1 MNDYVGMMKRMA
13 DMTIGHTN
21 NVMRITEGMCNG
33 GVALVTDKEGN
44 QGIFTPAS
52 KKGSFKSLDMF
63 KKMAEKNGLT
73 VDVVRP
79 DWAKDEEESEVE
91 SKKSNKDHQKTVKN
105 DNESGDS
112 FNQKIDPS
120 VIGDLDIE
128 VDEDNKKAKVK
139 GHGVDREISVE
150 DISAYHSGLLDACA
164 MLGIDL
170 PKFLNG
176 EGETITKEEVA
187 EFLKTKKGKKVV
199 SEVVAKLTGELVGE
213 AETNEAK
220 ETPKKEKKTKKE
232 GVKKVPYQFKEPDE
246 KSRDFLDKHIKLQEL
261 NEAMAGEEFDDKRRN
276 YIKNV
281 IISEIE
287 WAYKRG
293 DKFFPKEDD
302 FIKFEV
308 ENISKNNVIYLKRPD
323 LRMVIVPFRWERK
336 IYRIFVRSKDEAKNV
351 AEINAWIEGKVRE
364 EEVRNQE
371 KAAAVSKEAEKAT
384 ENETVAK

>member
-79 DWAKDEEESEVE
+79 DWAEKNSETE
-91 SKKSNKDHQKTVKN
+91 DKPKDHQKN
-105 DNESGDS
+105 DNESVDS
-112 FNQKIDPS
+112 SNKTIDPS

-139 GHGVDREISVE
+139 GHGVDREISVK
-150 DISAYHSGLLDACA
+150 DINAYHAGLLDACA
-164 MLGIDL
+164 MLGIDI

-176 EGETITKEEVA
+176 EGEVITKEEVT
-187 EFLKTKKGKKVV
+187 EFLKTKEGKKVI
-199 SEVVAKLTGELVGE
+199 SEVVAKLTGELAGE
-213 AETNEAK
+213 AETK
-220 ETPKKEKKTKKE
+220 ETKKEKKVKKE
-232 GVKKVPYQFKEPDE
+232 GGKKVPYQFKEPDE

-261 NEAMAGEEFDDKRRN
+261 DEAMAGEEFDDKRRN

-371 KAAAVSKEAEKAT
+371 KAAAAAAKEAEKAT
-384 ENETVAK
+384 ENETAAK

>member
-1 MNDYVGMMKRMA
+1 MNDYVGMLKRMA

-52 KKGSFKSLDMF
+52 RKGSFKSLDMF

-79 DWAKDEEESEVE
+79 DWAEKNSEIE
-91 SKKSNKDHQKTVKN
+91 DKPKDHQKN
-105 DNESGDS
+105 DNESVDS
-112 FNQKIDPS
+112 SNKTIDPS
-120 VIGDLDIE
+120 IIGDLDIE

-139 GHGVDREISVE
+139 GHGVDREISVK
-150 DISAYHSGLLDACA
+150 DINAYHAGLLDACA
-164 MLGIDL
+164 MLGIDI

-176 EGETITKEEVA
+176 EGEVITKEEVT
-187 EFLKTKKGKKVV
+187 EFLKTKEGKKVI
-199 SEVVAKLTGELVGE
+199 SEVVAKLTGELAGE
-213 AETNEAK
+213 AETK
-220 ETPKKEKKTKKE
+220 ETKKEKKVKKE
-232 GVKKVPYQFKEPDE
+232 GGKKVPYQFKEPDE

-261 NEAMAGEEFDDKRRN
+261 DEAMAGEDFDDKRRN

-371 KAAAVSKEAEKAT
+371 KEAAAANKEAEKAT
-384 ENETVAK
+384 ENETAAK

>member
-1 MNDYVGMMKRMA
+1 M
-13 DMTIGHTN
+13 
-21 NVMRITEGMCNG
+21 
-33 GVALVTDKEGN
+33 
-44 QGIFTPAS
+44 
-52 KKGSFKSLDMF
+52 
-63 KKMAEKNGLT
+63 T

-91 SKKSNKDHQKTVKN
+91 AKKPNKDHQKNVKN
-105 DNESGDS
+105 DNESVDS
-112 FNQKIDPS
+112 SNQTIDPS

-139 GHGVDREISVE
+139 GHGVDREISVK
-150 DISAYHSGLLDACA
+150 DINAYHAGLLDACA
-164 MLGIDL
+164 MLGIDI

-176 EGETITKEEVA
+176 EGEVITKEEVT
-187 EFLKTKKGKKVV
+187 EFLKTKEGKKVI
-199 SEVVAKLTGELVGE
+199 SEVVAKLTGELAGE
-213 AETNEAK
+213 AETK
-220 ETPKKEKKTKKE
+220 ETKKEKKVKKE
-232 GVKKVPYQFKEPDE
+232 GNSKKVPYQFKEPDE

-261 NEAMAGEEFDDKRRN
+261 DEAMAGEDFDDKRRN

-281 IISEIE
+281 IMSEIE

-336 IYRIFVRSKDEAKNV
+336 IYRIFVRSKDEAKNI

-371 KAAAVSKEAEKAT
+371 KAAAAAAKEAEKAT
-384 ENETVAK
+384 ENETAAK

>member
-1 MNDYVGMMKRMA
+1 MMNDYVGMLKKMA

-52 KKGSFKSLDMF
+52 RKGSFKSLDMF
-63 KKMAEKNGLT
+63 KKMSEKNGLT

-79 DWAKDEEESEVE
+79 DWAEKDSETE
-91 SKKSNKDHQKTVKN
+91 DKPKDHQKNTKN
-105 DNESGDS
+105 ENKSDDS
-112 FNQKIDPS
+112 SNKTIDPS

-139 GHGVDREISVE
+139 GHGVDREISVK
-150 DISAYHSGLLDACA
+150 DINAYHAGLLDACA
-164 MLGIDL
+164 MLGIDI

-176 EGETITKEEVA
+176 EGEVITKEEVT
-187 EFLKTKKGKKVV
+187 EFLKTKEGKKVI
-199 SEVVAKLTGELVGE
+199 SEVVAKLTGELAGE
-213 AETNEAK
+213 AETK
-220 ETPKKEKKTKKE
+220 ETKKEKKVKKE
-232 GVKKVPYQFKEPDE
+232 GGKKVPYQFKEPDE

-261 NEAMAGEEFDDKRRN
+261 DEAMAGEEFDDKRRN

-371 KAAAVSKEAEKAT
+371 KEAAAANKEAEKAT
-384 ENETVAK
+384 ENETAAK